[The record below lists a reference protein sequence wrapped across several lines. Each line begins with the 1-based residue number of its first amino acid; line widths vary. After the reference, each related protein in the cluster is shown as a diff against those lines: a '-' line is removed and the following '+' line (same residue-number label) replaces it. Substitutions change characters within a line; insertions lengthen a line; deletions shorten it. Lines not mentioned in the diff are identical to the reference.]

1 MEYLFLFKFLN
12 NKMSIL
18 SILSLIEPK
27 PHHLEIIKN
36 VLVYYYVIQKIIEN

>member
-27 PHHLEIIKN
+27 PHHLEIIKKCFSLLLCYTKDN
-36 VLVYYYVIQKIIEN
+36 